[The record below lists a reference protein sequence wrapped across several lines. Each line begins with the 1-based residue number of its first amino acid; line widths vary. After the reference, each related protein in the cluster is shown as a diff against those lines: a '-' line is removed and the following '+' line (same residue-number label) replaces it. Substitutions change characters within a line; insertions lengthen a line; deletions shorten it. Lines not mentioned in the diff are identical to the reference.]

1 MMGPMAVVQHFD
13 DLSLRAKLQ
22 KSVNVGTYFVI
33 HSLGPG
39 HFRSLKHVI
48 HDPFAPLDSL
58 IGCCGASGPQTP
70 ASGDSHLLHKQ
81 SDRLFLAAEHISDV
95 EL

>member
-13 DLSLRAKLQ
+13 DLWLRAKLQ

-70 ASGDSHLLHKQ
+70 LGTSAISKQ

-95 EL
+95 